1 MRLGRRKKSGT
12 FRTLESSLL
21 KQPSRKKRELTDE
34 YEQVQLEAII
44 RVQLGSTQE
53 NRRTL
58 VDFLVKIL

>member
-12 FRTLESSLL
+12 FRTLESSLP